1 MKHWFTLA
9 LTVCLALGLAGCASD
24 SASTAPATS
33 ALETAEGESESSAA
47 AETASAEI
55 AEDEAF
61 TVQVFAM
68 DTYIDLTAYGP
79 NAEAAL
85 NEIADEIENLD
96 ALLSV
101 TDESS
106 EIYALNHADGAAV
119 SVSETTRSLIAFTQS
134 FSAQCGGTLD
144 ISVYPLALAWG
155 FTTEDYA
162 VPSDEEISALLANVD
177 ESLIV
182 LDEDAGTVT
191 LPAGMEIDLG
201 AVAKGYACDLAGE
214 ILAEYGVEHAL
225 LNFGGSTIDLC
236 GDKTDGSS
244 WRVAVQDPED
254 DSSYA
259 GILEVKDCI
268 VDTSGGYERYFT
280 DEDGNVYWHIL
291 DPETGRPADS
301 GLISTTII
309 SESGL
314 NGDALSTACFVMGLE
329 DSIEYW
335 RTYGGFEF
343 VFITEEHEIYVSEG
357 IADSFTPVYDYED
370 AEVTVVT
377 Q

>member
-1 MKHWFTLA
+1 MKRLFPIL
-9 LTVCLALGLAGCASD
+9 LTVCLSLALAAC
-24 SASTAPATS
+24 
-33 ALETAEGESESSAA
+33 A
-47 AETASAEI
+47 AEQGTAVTET
-55 AEDEAF
+55 AEDEAVS
-61 TVQVFAM
+61 VQVFAM

-85 NEIADEIENLD
+85 DEIAGEIETLD
-96 ALLSV
+96 GLLSV
-101 TDESS
+101 TDENS
-106 EIYALNHADGAAV
+106 EVYALNHADGAAV
-119 SVSETTRSLIAFTQS
+119 SVSETTRSLIAFTQTL
-134 FSAQCGGTLD
+134 SAQCGGALD

-155 FTTEDYA
+155 FTTEDYR
-162 VPSDEEISALLANVD
+162 VPTDAGIADLLALVD
-177 ESLIV
+177 ESQIV
-182 LDEDAGTVT
+182 VDDEAGTVT

-201 AVAKGYACDLAGE
+201 AVGKGYACDLARE

-225 LNFGGSTIDLC
+225 LNFGSSTICLY
-236 GDKTDGSS
+236 GDKPDGSR

-254 DSSYA
+254 DSTYA
-259 GILEVKDCI
+259 GILELEGCV

-280 DEDGNVYWHIL
+280 DEDGTVYWHIL

-301 GLISTTII
+301 GLISATIV

-314 NGDALSTACFVMGLE
+314 NGDALSTACFVMGL
-329 DSIEYW
+329 DKSIDYW

-343 VFITEEHEIYVSEG
+343 VFITEAHEIYVSEG

-370 AEVTVVT
+370 AEITVVS

>member
-1 MKHWFTLA
+1 MKRLFPIL
-9 LTVCLALGLAGCASD
+9 LTVCLSLALAAC
-24 SASTAPATS
+24 
-33 ALETAEGESESSAA
+33 A
-47 AETASAEI
+47 AEQGTAVTET

-61 TVQVFAM
+61 SVQVFAM

-85 NEIADEIENLD
+85 NEIAGEIETLD
-96 ALLSV
+96 ELLSV
-101 TDESS
+101 TDENS
-106 EIYALNHADGAAV
+106 EVYALNHGDGAAV
-119 SVSETTRSLIAFTQS
+119 SVSESTRSLIAFTQTL
-134 FSAQCGGTLD
+134 SAQCGGALD

-155 FTTEDYA
+155 FTTEDYR
-162 VPSDEEISALLANVD
+162 VPTDEEIADLLALVD
-177 ESLIV
+177 ESQIAV
-182 LDEDAGTVT
+182 DDEAGTVT

-201 AVAKGYACDLAGE
+201 AVGKGYACDLARE
-214 ILAEYGVEHAL
+214 ILTEHGVEHAL
-225 LNFGGSTIDLC
+225 LNFGSSTICLY
-236 GDKTDGSS
+236 GDKPDGSS

-254 DSSYA
+254 DSTYA
-259 GILEVKDCI
+259 GILELEGCV

-329 DSIEYW
+329 DSIDYW

-343 VFITEEHEIYVSEG
+343 VLITEAHEIYVSEG

-370 AEVTVVT
+370 AEITVVS

>member
-1 MKHWFTLA
+1 M
-9 LTVCLALGLAGCASD
+9 
-24 SASTAPATS
+24 
-33 ALETAEGESESSAA
+33 
-47 AETASAEI
+47 
-55 AEDEAF
+55 
-61 TVQVFAM
+61 
-68 DTYIDLTAYGP
+68 
-79 NAEAAL
+79 
-85 NEIADEIENLD
+85 
-96 ALLSV
+96 
-101 TDESS
+101 
-106 EIYALNHADGAAV
+106 
-119 SVSETTRSLIAFTQS
+119 
-134 FSAQCGGTLD
+134 
-144 ISVYPLALAWG
+144 
-155 FTTEDYA
+155 
-162 VPSDEEISALLANVD
+162 
-177 ESLIV
+177 
-182 LDEDAGTVT
+182 
-191 LPAGMEIDLG
+191 
-201 AVAKGYACDLAGE
+201 
-214 ILAEYGVEHAL
+214 
-225 LNFGGSTIDLC
+225 NFGGSTIDLC

-244 WRVAVQDPED
+244 WRVTVQDPED